1 MIGRLH
7 GTLDRQSLGRVIVDV
22 HGVGYEVRVPDGLAG
37 RLESDGEGRVTL
49 HIHTSVR
56 DDAIDLYGFANAQQ
70 RELFD
75 RLTSVNRVG
84 PKTALGILSGMRM
97 RDIVQAVRASEVD
110 LFTDVKGIGKKT
122 AQRLILELKDSLDD
136 LSFEQ
141 LAPGD
146 DDADE
151 MQLLSDLR
159 AALKNFGYESA
170 SIDRVVD
177 SMRDDIEEADEL
189 DPLLRRALDML
200 Q

>member
-7 GTLDRQSLGRVIVDV
+7 GHLDRQSLGRVIVEV
-22 HGVGYEVRVPDGLAG
+22 RGVGYDVKVPDGLAG
-37 RLESDGEGRVTL
+37 QLDTDDDGRVTL
-49 HIHTSVR
+49 YIHTSVR
-56 DDAIDLYGFANAQQ
+56 EDAIDLYGFANTDQ

-84 PKTALGILSGMRM
+84 PKTALGLLSGMQM

-110 LFTDVKGIGKKT
+110 PFTDVKGIGKKT

-141 LAPGD
+141 LAPGG
-146 DDADE
+146 DE
-151 MQLLSDLR
+151 ASDIQLVTDLR
-159 AALKNFGYESA
+159 AALKNFGYDKSA
-170 SIDRVVD
+170 IDRVVD
-177 SMRDDIEEADEL
+177 SLRDDIEQSDDL
-189 DPLLRRALDML
+189 DPILRRALDML